1 MSSIKEIIETESK
14 EHSDGH
20 REILHLHREG
30 SFYRAYE
37 WSAFLA
43 CRYLH
48 EFKVNKRMFKGVEQP
63 VAFIGFP
70 ETSINKWMPEGAEQ
84 TSVDEKYLKVRLP
97 ELLFGGDTPEVL
109 DSAFAEWK
117 DAVPLSDTQS
127 KGEKK
132 SKPLSA
138 DGIVN
143 DDGGLTLTSVMQRIL
158 AYPIESK
165 SPLESMA
172 FLADVKR
179 QLAAM
184 I

>member
-1 MSSIKEIIETESK
+1 MSIKEIVDQESK
-14 EHSDGH
+14 TLSGGI
-20 REILHLHREG
+20 REVLHLYREG

-43 CRYLH
+43 CRYMH
-48 EFKVNKRMFKGVEQP
+48 DFKVTKRVFKGIDEP

-84 TSVDEKYLKVRLP
+84 RSDEEKHLSVKLP
-97 ELLFGGDTPEVL
+97 DVLFAGDTPEVL
-109 DSAFAEWK
+109 VAAYVEWK
-117 DAVPLSDTQS
+117 EKVPLTESQS
-127 KGEKK
+127 KGEKRTK
-132 SKPLSA
+132 TTDAVPLA
-138 DGIVN
+138 DNMCGN
-143 DDGGLTLTSVMQRIL
+143 TTLTSVMQRIL
-158 AYPIESK
+158 AFPIESK

-179 QLAAM
+179 QLATM

>member
-1 MSSIKEIIETESK
+1 MSTKEIVEFETSELAA
-14 EHSDGH
+14 GH
-20 REILHLHREG
+20 RDVLHLHHEG
-30 SFYRAYE
+30 SFLRAYE

-48 EFKVNKRMFKGVEQP
+48 DFKVTKRVFKGVEQP

-84 TSVDEKYLKVRLP
+84 TAVGEKHLAVRLP
-97 ELLFGGDTPEVL
+97 KELFGEDTPEAI
-109 DSAFAEWK
+109 DAAFTEWK
-117 DAVPLSDTQS
+117 EAVPLSESQA

-132 SKPLSA
+132 VKVQT
-138 DGIVN
+138 GI
-143 DDGGLTLTSVMQRIL
+143 DLGLGKEAGVTLTSVMQRIL
-158 AYPIESK
+158 AFPIESK

-179 QLAAM
+179 QLATM

>member
-1 MSSIKEIIETESK
+1 MAA
-14 EHSDGH
+14 GH
-20 REILHLHREG
+20 RDVLHLHREG
-30 SFYRAYE
+30 SFLRAYE

-48 EFKVNKRMFKGVEQP
+48 DFKVTKRVFKGVELP

-84 TSVDEKYLKVRLP
+84 TAIEEKHLAVRLP
-97 ELLFGGDTPEVL
+97 EELFGGDTPEIM

-117 DAVPLSDTQS
+117 DAIPLTESQA
-127 KGEKK
+127 KVEKK
-132 SKPLSA
+132 TKSQ
-138 DGIVN
+138 V
-143 DDGGLTLTSVMQRIL
+143 GGEVVGERESVITLTSVMQRIL

-179 QLAAM
+179 QLASM